1 MSRTTWKMA
10 SLALIVALA
19 LLGRVEAQP
28 SQQHHRGGAQ
38 TAPAQTGEAAQEAPA
53 QAPMGHPMQGM
64 MQQMEGMMQQMQ
76 GMMQQMQ
83 GQMGRGGMMGHGG
96 MMGRGMMRDQDD
108 DDSSD
113 DGGMMGRGMM
123 RGHGG
128 MMSRGM
134 MRGHGGMMGHMQR
147 QLDRLTQ
154 QLDLTGEQQ
163 SKVQA
168 LLRTHAKDG
177 IRLQADMD
185 TASIDLQQLLDAQPV
200 DMAQVKAA
208 LQTIAAK
215 EADLRL
221 THISALQDIRALL
234 TPDQQKEFRA
244 VWGHMLGGGGMMGRG
259 GMQPHGK
266 QMGRGGMKGQGP
278 MKNPCGMQRS
288 KSDN

>member
-1 MSRTTWKMA
+1 
-10 SLALIVALA
+10 LIIALA

-38 TAPAQTGEAAQEAPA
+38 TSQAQTGEETQEAPA
-53 QAPMGHPMQGM
+53 QAPMGQPMQGM

-76 GMMQQMQ
+76 GMMQQMHSQ
-83 GQMGRGGMMGHGG
+83 
-96 MMGRGMMRDQDD
+96 MGRGMMRGYGMMRDQEDD
-108 DDSSD
+108 DPSD
-113 DGGMMGRGMM
+113 DRGMRGRGMM

-128 MMSRGM
+128 V
-134 MRGHGGMMGHMQR
+134 MGHMQR
-147 QLDRLTQ
+147 KLDRLTQ
-154 QLDLTGEQQ
+154 QLDLTDEQQ

-177 IRLQADMD
+177 IRLKADFD

-200 DMAQVKAA
+200 DMAKVKTA

-221 THISALQDIRALL
+221 THISAMQGIRELL
-234 TPDQQKEFRA
+234 TPDQQKQFRA
-244 VWGHMLGGGGMMGRG
+244 VWRHMLGGGMMGRG
-259 GMQPHGK
+259 GIQKHGK
-266 QMGRGGMKGQGP
+266 QMGREGMKGQGA
-278 MKNPCGMQRS
+278 MKNPCGMQHG